1 MLQMFLDPFGFQTR
15 TLIDSKY
22 LCLHLC
28 RLAPGLRFL
37 EAHEPGFL
45 LVNFEK
51 DFDRDQPVEK
61 LLRQPP
67 RIWDCPWLGSSRGT
81 QAGLLSPVI
90 INIITI
96 IIHHPLFVFIFDF

>member
-1 MLQMFLDPFGFQTR
+1 MDPFGFQTR

-37 EAHEPGFL
+37 EAREPGFL
-45 LVNFEK
+45 FVNFEK

-61 LLRQPP
+61 LLPQLP
-67 RIWDCPWLGSSRGT
+67 RIWDCLWLGSSRGT

-90 INIITI
+90 INIII
-96 IIHHPLFVFIFDF
+96 LSLFSSVGFPN